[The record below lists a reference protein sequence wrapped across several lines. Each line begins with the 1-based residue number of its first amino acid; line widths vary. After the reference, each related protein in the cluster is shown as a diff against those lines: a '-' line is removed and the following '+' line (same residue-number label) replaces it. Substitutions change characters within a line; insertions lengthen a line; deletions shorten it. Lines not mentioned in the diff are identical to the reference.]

1 MKSGH
6 LCQCS
11 GAKRLPC
18 SLSVVSHTKT
28 NATCFPVHVEL
39 TTSKPTKQTLRNRE
53 DQRLPERTGWD
64 GGGWRGHS
72 RMLCQGSLG
81 RPFPCVSSGLC
92 APGQEGQVQEWV
104 RPPSQ
109 LALRCFRDCTGA
121 ISSPLST
128 PRGRPGPLNRPLPV
142 THIGTLAH
150 SHLRERGLKGLHSCE
165 ALRDPAERAWPDT
178 SCKDTRHGIRPP
190 NPRPSASERP
200 QQPMG

>member
-1 MKSGH
+1 MLAKCSKSH
-6 LCQCS
+6 KDQ
-11 GAKRLPC
+11 RHM
-18 SLSVVSHTKT
+18 LSRACGTD
-28 NATCFPVHVEL
+28 N
-39 TTSKPTKQTLRNRE
+39 KQTNPNKLLE
-53 DQRLPERTGWD
+53 MEIKGSQRGRG

-72 RMLCQGSLG
+72 GTLCQGSLG

-92 APGQEGQVQEWV
+92 GPGQDRQVQKWV
-104 RPPSQ
+104 WPPSRH
-109 LALRCFRDCTGA
+109 ALRCFRDCTGA

-150 SHLRERGLKGLHSCE
+150 SHLRDRGLEGLHSCE

-178 SCKDTRHGIRPP
+178 SCEDTRHSIRPP